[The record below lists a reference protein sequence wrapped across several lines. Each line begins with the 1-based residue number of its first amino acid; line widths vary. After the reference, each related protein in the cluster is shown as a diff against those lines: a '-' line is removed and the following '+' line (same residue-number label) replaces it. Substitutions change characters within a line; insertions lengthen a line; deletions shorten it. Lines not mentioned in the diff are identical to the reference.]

1 MHKRGVGPAGL
12 ERSPAESLAEDGERS
27 AALPGPVIV
36 RAPHRLGLAAVD
48 LSVVVPCFNEERRL
62 PIALEVAQR
71 YLERSERSFELVL
84 VDDGS
89 TDQTAG
95 IMRRAADRLPYV
107 RPVRVLPNRGKGR
120 AVTEGVLSTRG
131 DLVLLSDVDFSA
143 PIDELPKLE
152 EAIIQGA
159 DVAIG
164 SRAKRG
170 AREVHQPLHR
180 QLMGKTFNLIVQSLL
195 LPGIWDTQCGFKL
208 FKGEVARELAPSLQI
223 EGFAYDVELLY
234 LANLAGYRICEIPV
248 RWINSDTT
256 RVSALRDSTR
266 MLRDV
271 VKLRLRR

>member
-1 MHKRGVGPAGL
+1 
-12 ERSPAESLAEDGERS
+12 
-27 AALPGPVIV
+27 
-36 RAPHRLGLAAVD
+36 LAAVD

-62 PIALEVAQR
+62 PVALDVAQR
-71 YLERSERSFELVL
+71 YLERSERSFELIL

-89 TDQTAG
+89 TDQTG
-95 IMRRAADRLPYV
+95 QMIRTAAEQLSYV

-120 AVTEGVLSTRG
+120 AVTEGVLTSRG

-170 AREVHQPLHR
+170 AREVLQPLHR

>member
-1 MHKRGVGPAGL
+1 
-12 ERSPAESLAEDGERS
+12 
-27 AALPGPVIV
+27 
-36 RAPHRLGLAAVD
+36 LAAVD
-48 LSVVVPCFNEERRL
+48 LSVVVPCYNEERRL
-62 PIALEVAQR
+62 PVALAVAKR
-71 YLERSERSFELVL
+71 YLERSERAFELIL

-89 TDQTAG
+89 TDQTG
-95 IMRRAADRLPYV
+95 KIIRKAAETLPYV

-120 AVTEGVLSTRG
+120 AVTEGVLSSRG
-131 DLVLLSDVDFSA
+131 DLVLVSDVDFSA
-143 PIDELPKLE
+143 PIDELPRLE

-170 AREVHQPLHR
+170 AREVLQPLHR

-234 LANLAGYRICEIPV
+234 LAKLAGYRIREIPV

-256 RVSALRDSTR
+256 RVSPLRDSTR

-271 VKLRLRR
+271 VKLRMRR